1 MPLFEGCCS
10 NPPIDRKKST
20 AYIPSTYQLDD
31 KYEIKKQQQQQQEEN
46 NCQPIS
52 PSTSEHMLPKS
63 LHKKK
68 SSCCSHGNEKNCTVR
83 FNEGLLTGSTEML
96 NATKFYQNCA
106 NEDTE
111 SHWMEIYNEQ
121 KIIEQISSG
130 NYEENEVI
138 APKLSIQSTV
148 EIGTPRMDNNNAF
161 LERTHS
167 AESKIDGNF
176 NGYLQR
182 CHEMENI
189 DKVAYKG

>member
-1 MPLFEGCCS
+1 MF
-10 NPPIDRKKST
+10 NDQTQYANK
-20 AYIPSTYQLDD
+20 
-31 KYEIKKQQQQQQEEN
+31 N
-46 NCQPIS
+46 
-52 PSTSEHMLPKS
+52 LPKS

-121 KIIEQISSG
+121 KIIEQISS
-130 NYEENEVI
+130 
-138 APKLSIQSTV
+138 
-148 EIGTPRMDNNNAF
+148 
-161 LERTHS
+161 ERTHS